1 MKIEL
6 GILQKHGE
14 FILNGEKY
22 KILGMSGYRSYNN
35 IICLNVETK
44 KRKWFDVATEVEV
57 EE

>member
-1 MKIEL
+1 MTITIGDL
-6 GILQKHGE
+6 YRRDE

-22 KILGMSGYRSYNN
+22 KILGLSGYRSYNN
-35 IICLNVETK
+35 ILCLNVETK